1 MENLESSR
9 SLVKA
14 TLMYKI
20 LKINLSP
27 SNSLALKK
35 PNDSSTNHNLRN
47 LENDLA
53 LPRPKTNFLKCN
65 FKYSGPM
72 R

>member
-27 SNSLALKK
+27 SNSLLKNPTK
-35 PNDSSTNHNLRN
+35 VAPTIILGI
-47 LENDLA
+47 
-53 LPRPKTNFLKCN
+53 LK
-65 FKYSGPM
+65 M
-72 R
+72 I